1 MKGGVKAAG
10 GVYFRFRAG
19 RTGTSGANVHYIT
32 RETGTEGEREALYAH
47 NHPEHAREGETY
59 DELRGNLVEYAR
71 QSEQDELERPRRGGR
86 GSPQTHFRAIAS
98 CKGREETDRVLGM
111 AREYLERRFPDARAL
126 AAVHQDRENTHVHLH
141 IQTRD
146 VDGRKLR
153 FTREEWQNL
162 DRDWALIYE
171 REFGRGLAEEHE
183 LKKQETR
190 EYKRECALARAEGRE
205 PRLEKPDRAD
215 HRESPEEKRQREL
228 RSYGADQTRAGDH
241 QREATDGEQSAT
253 PGERALGRFTEQSDR
268 TESAARG
275 ALQEASRVGDRAD
288 TRGFIDRGGR

>member
-1 MKGGVKAAG
+1 MKAAG

-19 RTGTSGANVHYIT
+19 RTGTSAANVHYIT

-59 DELRGNLVEYAR
+59 DELRANLVEYAR
-71 QSEQDELERPRRGGR
+71 QAEQDELERPRRGGR
-86 GSPQTHFRAIAS
+86 GRPQTHFRAIAS

-111 AREYLERRFPDARAL
+111 AHDYLERRFPDARAL
-126 AAVHQDRENTHVHLH
+126 VAVHQDRENTHAHLH

-146 VDGRKLR
+146 VDGQKLR

-171 REFGRGLAEEHE
+171 REFGRGLASEHE

-190 EYKRECALARAEGRE
+190 DYKRECVLARLEGRE

-215 HRESPEEKRQREL
+215 RGESPEEKRQREL
-228 RSYGADQTRAGDH
+228 RSYGGYETRSGDH
-241 QREATDGEQSAT
+241 QREAPSGEQSVTA
-253 PGERALGRFTEQSDR
+253 GERALGRFAEQSDR
-268 TESAARG
+268 TESTARG
-275 ALQEASRVGDRAD
+275 ALQDASRMDDRAD
-288 TRGFIDRGGR
+288 VRGVLDRGGR